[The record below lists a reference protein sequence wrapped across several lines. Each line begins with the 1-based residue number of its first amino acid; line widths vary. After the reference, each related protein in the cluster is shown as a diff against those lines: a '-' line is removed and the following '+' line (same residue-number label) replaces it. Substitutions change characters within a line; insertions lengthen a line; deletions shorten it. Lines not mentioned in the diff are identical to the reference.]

1 MVLLQYELTVHVQYV
16 LSIKIIIKQMDTTE
30 TDIIIKEASI
40 SYIIVNVSTHFHL
53 ITYLNI
59 VHHHKGCEVKDL

>member
-40 SYIIVNVSTHFHL
+40 SYIIVNVS
-53 ITYLNI
+53 I
-59 VHHHKGCEVKDL
+59 